1 MLMVSISSI
10 EWRLLHSA
18 LKRNVTNSF
27 DYFSLYFFF
36 RYTQDQQARDKRMA
50 DETRDKRMAE
60 EARDRRIAEEMRGRR
75 MADEMRDRR
84 MVEEMRDRRM
94 AEEIRDRQMAEEM
107 QRYSE
112 APQPM
117 RSYQPIPSHYDQER
131 HLNQQ
136 RQQQVRDDQLL
147 ARQVARDEARKAGVR
162 LPPEGKGYGAPGPY
176 WHGSM

>member
-1 MLMVSISSI
+1 MI
-10 EWRLLHSA
+10 
-18 LKRNVTNSF
+18 
-27 DYFSLYFFF
+27 FFF
-36 RYTQDQQARDKRMA
+36 FALQDQQARDKRMA

-60 EARDRRIAEEMRGRR
+60 EARERRIAEET
-75 MADEMRDRR
+75 RDRR
-84 MVEEMRDRRM
+84 MAEEMRDRRM
-94 AEEIRDRQMAEEM
+94 AEEV

-112 APQPM
+112 APQLM
-117 RSYQPIPSHYDQER
+117 RSYPQISHYDQER

-136 RQQQVRDDQLL
+136 RQQQERDDQLL